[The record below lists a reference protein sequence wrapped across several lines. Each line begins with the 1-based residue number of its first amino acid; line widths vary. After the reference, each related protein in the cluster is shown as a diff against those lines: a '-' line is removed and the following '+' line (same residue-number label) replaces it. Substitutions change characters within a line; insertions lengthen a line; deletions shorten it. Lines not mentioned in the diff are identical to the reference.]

1 MSLKPPGLYKM
12 GQSLE
17 HQVNPQVYRGILKPS
32 NASLAIPFQRQSHCD
47 GFLCSFQSLFLLA
60 V

>member
-32 NASLAIPFQRQSHCD
+32 NASLAILFQRQSHCD
-47 GFLCSFQSLFLLA
+47 EFLCSFQSLFLLA